1 MVHIPNSS
9 QPLNQSALTLK
20 LNASLADLKLQ
31 VGQTLNIQV
40 ERVQPQQAQLTIGN
54 LSLTASH
61 KMTALSPGTLQ
72 VQVKQLQPTLV
83 LSVPVS
89 ASQNA
94 LTANPQNALLQSTY
108 SRLIGHQMPLP
119 QALQQMSQISAL
131 PPAVQSLLWP
141 LLESTLKPNSAL
153 DGVRLQKHLIN
164 SGLFLENKLRQGS
177 DQASIKA
184 DRKAQLLQLQQ
195 AALTAL
201 TQTPEDRSLKQLLR
215 LLHVALNK
223 LQIQQLQLFEH
234 PMLISLD
241 LPMEKDRQ
249 IENLQMQFHRK
260 KTAQLTQ
267 WEVMIQMQIEG
278 QALQAN
284 LILQTEPM
292 SLQCQ
297 IWCESTELQQRLMP
311 YLDTLQ
317 TRLEHLDLPIRPI
330 ELVKIKPEI
339 TPFSTQVAIID
350 IKV

>member
-1 MVHIPNSS
+1 
-9 QPLNQSALTLK
+9 
-20 LNASLADLKLQ
+20 
-31 VGQTLNIQV
+31 
-40 ERVQPQQAQLTIGN
+40 
-54 LSLTASH
+54 
-61 KMTALSPGTLQ
+61 
-72 VQVKQLQPTLV
+72 
-83 LSVPVS
+83 
-89 ASQNA
+89 
-94 LTANPQNALLQSTY
+94 
-108 SRLIGHQMPLP
+108 
-119 QALQQMSQISAL
+119 
-131 PPAVQSLLWP
+131 
-141 LLESTLKPNSAL
+141 
-153 DGVRLQKHLIN
+153 
-164 SGLFLENKLRQGS
+164 
-177 DQASIKA
+177 
-184 DRKAQLLQLQQ
+184 
-195 AALTAL
+195 
-201 TQTPEDRSLKQLLR
+201 
-215 LLHVALNK
+215 
-223 LQIQQLQLFEH
+223 
-234 PMLISLD
+234 MLISLD